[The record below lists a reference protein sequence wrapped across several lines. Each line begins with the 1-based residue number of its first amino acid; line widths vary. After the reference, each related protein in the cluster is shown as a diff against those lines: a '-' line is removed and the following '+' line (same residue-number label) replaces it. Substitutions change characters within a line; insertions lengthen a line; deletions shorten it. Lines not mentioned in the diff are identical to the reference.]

1 MQELIS
7 SHQNPK
13 IKKILSLQKSSER
26 KSQNLFVVEGLRE
39 IKLALEANHQL
50 HSIYI
55 CKEIIGVERYSEL
68 KDLIK
73 SPIDEYEISKP
84 IFEKIAYRENS
95 DGIIALV
102 VPKIITLENI
112 KLRTNPIIIVLES
125 IEKPGNIGAILRTA
139 DAANVDAVIICNP
152 KTDIYNS
159 NVIRSS
165 VGCLFT
171 NQVVACTTE
180 EAINWLRKQNI
191 SIFPTHLNAKEY
203 YHQADFKQPSAIIM
217 GTEDTGLSD
226 KWISPEFK
234 QIKIPMNGKIDSMNV
249 SNATA
254 IVVFEAMR
262 QRNFNYSSR
271 V

>member
-7 SHQNPK
+7 SNKNPK
-13 IKKILSLQKSSER
+13 IKNILNLQKSSER
-26 KSQNLFVVEGLRE
+26 KSQNLFIVEGLRE
-39 IKLALEANHQL
+39 IKLALEANHKF

-55 CKEIIGVERYSEL
+55 CKEIIG
-68 KDLIK
+68 DIK
-73 SPIDEYEISKP
+73 YYEIKKLIIKDVEEFEITKSV
-84 IFEKIAYRENS
+84 FEKIAYRENS

-102 VPKIITLENI
+102 VPKTISLNDLELS
-112 KLRTNPIIIVLES
+112 KTPLIIILES

-152 KTDIYNS
+152 ITDIFNP

-171 NQVVACTTE
+171 NQVATCTSE
-180 EAINWLRKQNI
+180 EAIKWLKKNKIQI
-191 SIFPTHLNAKEY
+191 CATYLEATDY
-203 YHQADFKQPSAIIM
+203 YHQVDFTQPSAIIM
-217 GTEDTGLSD
+217 GTEDKGLSD
-226 KWISPEFK
+226 KWLTPELR

-254 IVVFEAMR
+254 IVIFEALR
-262 QRNFNYSSR
+262 QRNFK
-271 V
+271 

>member
-7 SHQNPK
+7 SSQNSK
-13 IKKILSLQKSSER
+13 IKNILSLQKSSER
-26 KSQNLFVVEGLRE
+26 RSQNLFVVEGLRE
-39 IKLALEANHQL
+39 IKLALEASHLL
-50 HSIYI
+50 HSIFI
-55 CKEIIGVERYSEL
+55 CKEIIGVAKYSEL
-68 KDLIK
+68 KQLIK
-73 SPIDEYEISKP
+73 SPIVEYEISKP

-95 DGIIALV
+95 DGIIALAV
-102 VPKIITLENI
+102 SKVITLENI
-112 KLRTNPIIIVLES
+112 KLRVNPLIIVLEA

-152 KTDIYNS
+152 KTDIYNP

-180 EAINWLRKQNI
+180 EAIDWLRKQNI
-191 SIFPTHLNAKEY
+191 SIFPTHLNAKEF
-203 YHQADFKQPSAIIM
+203 YHQVDFKQPSAIIM
-217 GTEDTGLSD
+217 GTEDRGLSN
-226 KWISPEFK
+226 KWLASDFK

-254 IVVFEAMR
+254 IVIFEAMR
-262 QRNFNYSSR
+262 QREFKFY
-271 V
+271 